1 MTSAV
6 SILPGAQLAVLNA
19 AYRAAVAR
27 KRLRLAL
34 AAAAFFAALVVA
46 AFGAEVNLRTLF
58 TYFGNFIS
66 YFDRILTLEDGTRV
80 WSNPA
85 EWFWGWRKWLW
96 MLAETILISY
106 VGTMIGA
113 VLAFALNFF
122 AAQNTSPAPWLR
134 FVIRRL
140 LEFARTVPGI
150 VFALIF
156 VIAFGLGPMAG
167 VLAIAIHSTGALGK
181 LFSEIVE
188 NADMK
193 PVEGVRSTGASW
205 LSCMR
210 FAVLPQ
216 VSAGY
221 ASYALLRFEI
231 NVREASVM
239 GFVGA
244 GGIGQELVVA
254 IRKFYYSDVS
264 AILLTIIITVFI
276 IDIAHRLAARPSVR
290 QGCAGMSQLPKP
302 DREQLRAKYPD
313 IFDRPAAS
321 RLATP
326 AMIVAA
332 FAVFIFG
339 LVDLDFSPA
348 KLFAGLSQL
357 GWITVMM
364 IPPDP
369 GSSLPAYLS
378 ALGETLSI
386 ALLGTTI
393 AAVVALPFSLLA
405 ARNIIPSG
413 WLRFPVR
420 RFFDSIRGVDTLI
433 WALVWINVVGLGP
446 FAGVLAIALS
456 DFGAFGKLFSEA
468 IEAADRKQVEGIRAS
483 GGNALHEI
491 RFGLMPQ
498 VLPVIAGQVLYF
510 IESNTRS
517 ATIIGIVGAGGIGL
531 QLAEQ
536 IRVLEWQKVSF
547 LILMILVAVAAI
559 DWISGKLRFAIIG
572 QRALA

>member
-1 MTSAV
+1 MTVAV
-6 SILPGAQLAVLNA
+6 SILPEQQLAVLNE
-19 AYRAAVAR
+19 AYRRAVAR
-27 KRLRLAL
+27 KRLRLTL
-34 AAAAFFAALVVA
+34 ATAVFFAALVVA
-46 AFGAEVNLRTLF
+46 SIGAEVNLRTFF
-58 TYFGNFIS
+58 TYFGNFVG
-66 YFDRILTLEDGTRV
+66 YFDRIFTLENGARV
-80 WSNPA
+80 WTDIG
-85 EWFWGWRKWLW
+85 EWFWGWRKWLS
-96 MLAETILISY
+96 MLGETILISY
-106 VGTMIGA
+106 VGTLFGA
-113 VLAFALNFF
+113 ILAFLLNFF
-122 AAQNTSPAPWLR
+122 AAENTSPAPWLR
-134 FVIRRL
+134 FLVRRV
-140 LEFARTVPGI
+140 LEFSRTVPGI

-205 LSCMR
+205 VSCMR

-216 VSAGY
+216 VAAGY

-254 IRKFYYSDVS
+254 VRKFYYSDVS
-264 AILLTIIITVFI
+264 AILLLSHRVRHRYR
-276 IDIAHRLAARPSVR
+276 HRLDARPVVR
-290 QGCAGMSQLPKP
+290 QGCAGMT
-302 DREQLRAKYPD
+302 QLRTPDSEALRARYPLV
-313 IFDRPAAS
+313 FNRPVSA

-326 AMIVAA
+326 VMMFGA
-332 FAVFIFG
+332 FGIFVFG

-348 KLFAGLSQL
+348 RLFSGLHQL
-357 GWITVMM
+357 GWITLMM

-369 GSSLPAYLS
+369 GSSLPAYLV

-393 AAVVALPFSLLA
+393 AAVFALPISLLA
-405 ARNIIPSG
+405 AKNIVPSKIF
-413 WLRFPVR
+413 RFPVR
-420 RFFDSIRGVDTLI
+420 RFLDSIRGVDTLI

-446 FAGVLAIALS
+446 FAGVLAIAVS

-468 IEAADRKQVEGIRAS
+468 IEAADKKQVEGIRAS

-572 QRALA
+572 RRAVS

>member
-34 AAAAFFAALVVA
+34 AAAAFVAALVVA
-46 AFGAEVNLRTLF
+46 AIGAEVNLRTLF

-113 VLAFALNFF
+113 VLAFVLNFF

-156 VIAFGLGPMAG
+156 VIAFGLGPVAG

-264 AILLTIIITVFI
+264 AILITIIITVFI
-276 IDIAHRLAARPSVR
+276 IDIV
-290 QGCAGMSQLPKP
+290 
-302 DREQLRAKYPD
+302 
-313 IFDRPAAS
+313 
-321 RLATP
+321 T
-326 AMIVAA
+326 
-332 FAVFIFG
+332 
-339 LVDLDFSPA
+339 
-348 KLFAGLSQL
+348 
-357 GWITVMM
+357 
-364 IPPDP
+364 
-369 GSSLPAYLS
+369 
-378 ALGETLSI
+378 
-386 ALLGTTI
+386 
-393 AAVVALPFSLLA
+393 
-405 ARNIIPSG
+405 G
-413 WLRFPVR
+413 WLRGR
-420 RFFDSIRGVDTLI
+420 L
-433 WALVWINVVGLGP
+433 
-446 FAGVLAIALS
+446 
-456 DFGAFGKLFSEA
+456 FGKDA
-468 IEAADRKQVEGIRAS
+468 RA
-483 GGNALHEI
+483 
-491 RFGLMPQ
+491 
-498 VLPVIAGQVLYF
+498 
-510 IESNTRS
+510 
-517 ATIIGIVGAGGIGL
+517 
-531 QLAEQ
+531 
-536 IRVLEWQKVSF
+536 
-547 LILMILVAVAAI
+547 
-559 DWISGKLRFAIIG
+559 
-572 QRALA
+572 